1 MTNRLVLPLSSGRA
15 LAPAAAH
22 HAGWAVVA
30 FIVSG
35 LFGLAAAHAQC
46 AGNTCTVTIA
56 SDPGTTPSGTTGAA
70 GTLSYALAYA
80 NAQSSPV
87 TINIETSITLS
98 GALSPILNSVTIN
111 GNGNTISGGGTQR
124 IFFVGVDSATQTSA
138 AVAGSI
144 VAQTQNVAISNLT
157 LANGLAQGGAGGSGG
172 GGGMGAGGA
181 LFVNQ
186 SANVTLTGVSFSN
199 NSAVGGAGATGT
211 SGGGGGLGGAGGAT
225 NTNGLNGG
233 GGGGL
238 YGAGGGG
245 SGNGAAGGGGV
256 FGSGGIGYPAGG
268 GGGGYTGAGGN
279 LTGNGQNGGLSIG
292 GLAAQ
297 RGGNGYGTTG
307 GTQGGGGGGSGQ
319 DAFGFGGAG
328 GGGFGGQA
336 GNPTQGGNGGFGGG
350 GGGPNGTTGGAA
362 GGFGGG
368 GSGAVGFVA
377 GGHGGFGGG
386 GGGIGGTGFGGIGG
400 NGGYGGGGGAAG
412 FGSATGV
419 GGHGGFGAGGGSGPI
434 AGQAGFGAGAGGSA
448 AGGGGGAMGG
458 AVFVAKGG
466 TLTINGSGGV
476 TGNTATGGSGANTG
490 SAFGSG
496 FFLQGSALTI
506 GAGNYTI
513 SDAIADQNGSGGAAA
528 ADGLGGT
535 GGQSAIV
542 KNGGGTLT
550 LSGASTYSGGTTINE
565 GNTLAVGNGHALGSG
580 TLTLNGGTT
589 GVAVNFNGSFTIGNA
604 IVATGDPIY
613 NVLSGNTTILSGGLS
628 GTGDVVVN
636 AASGYAGTLV
646 LAGVNTYTGPTTVA
660 AGTLR
665 AGSTS
670 AFGNTMAVTVA
681 GGAVL
686 DLGGF
691 STIIGSLAGAGTV
704 TNSGSAVVLTVGGNN
719 TSTAFS
725 GAIQDGAGAI
735 ALTKTGGGL
744 FALAGINMYTGAT
757 TVSSGTL
764 QVNGSIASSS
774 LTTIMSGAALSG
786 SGTVGATTIA
796 GGGLFAPGNGTAGAS
811 MMVSGNL
818 ALQSGAVYLIQV
830 SPATSSSA
838 AVVGTATIS
847 GATVGANFA
856 AGSYIAKRYTILT
869 ATGGVSGTFGSL
881 VLTGAPANNLSAG
894 LSYDAHDVYLD
905 LTLGFSLP
913 SGLNGN
919 QQHVANA
926 LTTFF
931 NTTGGIPAVYG
942 TLTPA
947 GLTQT
952 SGEAATG
959 VQQTTFNAMNQFL
972 GVLSDPFADGR
983 GSPGALPFADD
994 AMAYAAAGAR
1004 RGAAEREAY
1013 GMITKA
1019 PPRDAY
1025 DPRWNVWAAG
1035 YGGTQTTDGNG
1046 AVGSNTATSRLFGT
1060 AVGADYRF
1068 SPDTLAGFA
1077 LAGGGTSFSVA
1088 NGGSGRSDLFQAGAF
1103 VRHTVGAAYLSGAL
1117 AYGWQDI
1124 TTNRTVT
1131 AAGADQ
1137 LQARFNAN
1145 AYAGRLEGG
1154 YRVVTPWLGGVGLTP
1169 YAAGQFTVFD
1179 LPVYAERTLA
1189 GSTAFALSYNGRSV
1203 TDTRSELGV
1212 RADKSFALPDA
1223 ILTLRGRA
1231 AWAHD
1236 FNPDR
1241 AIAATFQA
1249 LPGASFMVNGAAQ
1262 ARDAALT
1269 TASAEM
1275 TWRNGWSASATFEG
1289 EFSNVSRSYAGKG
1302 VVRYAW

>member
-1 MTNRLVLPLSSGRA
+1 MRA
-15 LAPAAAH
+15 
-22 HAGWAVVA
+22 GVA
-30 FIVSG
+30 LIASCFLG
-35 LFGLAAAHAQC
+35 CAAAHAQC

-56 SDPGTTPSGTTGAA
+56 SDPGTTSDGTTGAA

-87 TINIETSITLS
+87 TINIATSVTLS

-111 GNGNTISGGGTQR
+111 GNGNTISGSGSQR
-124 IFFVGVDSATQTSA
+124 IFLVGVDSATQASA

-144 VAQTQNVAISNLT
+144 VAQTQNVALNNLT
-157 LANGLAQGGAGGSGG
+157 LANAVAQGGAGGGGG

-186 SANVTLTGVSFSN
+186 SGNVTLSGVSFSS
-199 NSAVGGAGATGT
+199 NSAIGGAGATGT

-225 NTNGLNGG
+225 NSSGLNGG

-245 SGNGAAGGGGV
+245 SGNGSAGGGGV
-256 FGSGGIGYPAGG
+256 FGAGGIGYPAGG
-268 GGGGYTGAGGN
+268 GGGGYTGAGGS
-279 LTGNGQNGGLSIG
+279 LTANGQNGGLGIG

-307 GTQGGGGGGSGQ
+307 GAQGGGGGGSGQ
-319 DAFGFGGAG
+319 DAFGFGGSG

-350 GGGPNGTTGGAA
+350 GGGPNGTTAGTA

-368 GSGAVGFVA
+368 GSGAVGFVT
-377 GGHGGFGGG
+377 GGKGGFGGG
-386 GGGIGGTGFGGIGG
+386 GGGIGGNGFGGTGG

-412 FGSATGV
+412 FGSTTGV
-419 GGHGGFGAGGGSGPI
+419 GGNGGFGAGGGSGPI
-434 AGQAGFGAGAGGSA
+434 AGQAGFGAGNGGSA

-490 SAFGSG
+490 SAFGAG

-535 GGQSAIV
+535 GGQSALT
-542 KNGGGTLT
+542 KSGSGTLT
-550 LSGASTYSGGTTINE
+550 LSGANTFSGGTTINE
-565 GNTLAVGNGHALGSG
+565 GSTLVVGNSQALGSG
-580 TLTLNGGTT
+580 TLALNGGAA
-589 GVAVNFNGSFTIGNA
+589 GVTVNFNGSFVIGNS
-604 IVATGDPIY
+604 IVATGDPTY
-613 NVLSGNTTILSGGLS
+613 NVLTGSTTSLTGVLSGS
-628 GTGDVVVN
+628 GDVVVN
-636 AASGYAGTLV
+636 AAGGYAGTLV
-646 LAGVNTYTGPTTVA
+646 LSGLNTYRGPTTVI
-660 AGTLR
+660 AGTLQ

-670 AFGNTMAVTVA
+670 AFGTNSAMTVA

-686 DLGGF
+686 DLSGF
-691 STIIGSLAGAGTV
+691 SNAVGSLTGSGTV
-704 TNSGSAVVLTVGGNN
+704 TNSGSAAILTAGGDN
-719 TSTAFS
+719 TSTVFS
-725 GAIQDGAGAI
+725 GLIQNGAGTTG
-735 ALTKTGGGL
+735 LTKTGSGVLDLTGV
-744 FALAGINMYTGAT
+744 NTYSGAT
-757 TVSSGTL
+757 TVSAGIL
-764 QVNGSIASSS
+764 QVDGSTASSS
-774 LTTIMSGAALSG
+774 LTTVASGAVLSG

-796 GGGLFAPGNGTAGAS
+796 GGGILAPGNGSSVATLAVG
-811 MMVSGNL
+811 GNL
-818 ALQSGAVYLIQV
+818 ALQSGAIYLALLT
-830 SPATSSSA
+830 PAA
-838 AVVGTATIS
+838 ASRVAVTGTATIN
-847 GATVGANFA
+847 GATLGASFTT
-856 AGSYIAKRYTILT
+856 GSYVAKRYTILT
-869 ATGGVSGTFGSL
+869 ATGGVSGTFGTL
-881 VLTGAPANNLSAG
+881 ATLGTPANFRPS
-894 LSYDAHDVYLD
+894 LSYDANDVYLD
-905 LTLGFSLP
+905 LSLRFALP
-913 SGLNGN
+913 SGLNRN
-919 QQHVANA
+919 QQQVADA
-926 LTTFF
+926 LTGFF
-931 NTTGGIPAVYG
+931 NATGGIAAAYG
-942 TLTPA
+942 ALTPM
-947 GLTQT
+947 GLTQA
-952 SGEAATG
+952 SGETVTG

-972 GVLSDPFADGR
+972 GLLGDPFVDGR
-983 GSPGALPFADD
+983 GTAGGAPLSFADD
-994 AMAYAAAGAR
+994 AMAYAGAR
-1004 RGAAEREAY
+1004 RGAAEREAL

-1019 PPRDAY
+1019 PPQDGLVS
-1025 DPRWNVWAAG
+1025 RWNVWAAG

-1046 AVGSNTATSRLFGT
+1046 AVGSNTATSRVFGT

-1068 SPDTLAGFA
+1068 SPNTVAGFA

-1103 VRHTVGAAYLSGAL
+1103 VRHTMGAAYLSGAL
-1117 AYGWQDI
+1117 AYGWQDVTI
-1124 TTNRTVT
+1124 NRTVT

-1137 LQARFNAN
+1137 LQGRFNADT
-1145 AYAGRLEGG
+1145 YAGRIEGG
-1154 YRVVTPWLGGVGLTP
+1154 YRVAMPWLGGVGLTP
-1169 YAAGQFTVFD
+1169 YVAGQFTTID
-1179 LPVYAERTLA
+1179 LPASAERVIA
-1189 GSTAFALSYNGRSV
+1189 GSTAFALNYNGRSV
-1203 TDTRSELGV
+1203 TDTRSELGL
-1212 RADKSFALPDA
+1212 RTDRSFALGDA

-1241 AIAATFQA
+1241 AVAATFQA
-1249 LPGASFMVNGAAQ
+1249 LPGASFVVNGAAQ

-1269 TASAEM
+1269 TAAAEIA
-1275 TWRNGWSASATFEG
+1275 WRNGWSASATFDG